1 MPTIK
6 TYQDPKYP
14 TNTVYISTSDFGKA
28 MYMSGPK
35 VFVVYDQRDN
45 IICRLDYD
53 IAVNIAAIF
62 SQLTSTTDIEIERL
76 NAELTKM
83 KQALD
88 LACDAVDGY
97 PGAYAET
104 QEGRIKYWLDQAEK
118 EER

>member
-62 SQLTSTTDIEIERL
+62 TQLTLPEKEAQL
-76 NAELTKM
+76 AKYKM
-83 KQALD
+83 ALE
-88 LACDAVDGY
+88 LACQFSTD
-97 PGAYAET
+97 PEET
-104 QEGRIKYWLDQAEK
+104 MNMWLEQVAR
-118 EER
+118 EE